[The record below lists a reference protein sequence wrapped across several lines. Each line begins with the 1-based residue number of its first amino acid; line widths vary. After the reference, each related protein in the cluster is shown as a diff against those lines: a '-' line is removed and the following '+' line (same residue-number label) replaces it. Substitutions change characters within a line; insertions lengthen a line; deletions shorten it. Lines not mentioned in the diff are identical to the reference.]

1 MADDVLTQGKHMQ
14 FQCAEMLTSQKRF
27 EGKMNYTAAPDSAP
41 YGELNAGRWFKK
53 VARPMV

>member
-1 MADDVLTQGKHMQ
+1 MADDMMTLGQHMPL
-14 FQCAEMLTSQKRF
+14 QCAEMLTLQKRF
-27 EGKMNYTAAPDSAP
+27 EGKMNFAAAPDSAP

>member
-1 MADDVLTQGKHMQ
+1 MAHHLLNLGQQ
-14 FQCAEMLTSQKRF
+14 IEFQCAEMITSQKRF
-27 EGKMNYTAAPDSAP
+27 EGKINFAAAPDSAP